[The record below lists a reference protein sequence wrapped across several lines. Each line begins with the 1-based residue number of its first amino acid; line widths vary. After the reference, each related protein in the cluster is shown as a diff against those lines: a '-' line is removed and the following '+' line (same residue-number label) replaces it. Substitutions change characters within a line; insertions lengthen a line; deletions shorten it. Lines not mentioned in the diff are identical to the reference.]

1 MPVEYLTEEQEQ
13 RYGRY
18 IGEPSPEQLA
28 RYFHLD
34 DEDRLLI
41 AQRRGDHN
49 RLGFGIQM
57 GTLRFLGT
65 FLTDPVNV
73 PVGVIAYVASQL
85 SIANPQCI
93 VRYAERIQTQQDH
106 AQEIRQHYNYKE
118 FADRRGGFALMRF
131 LYARAWVGT
140 ERPSVLFDLAT
151 AWLLDKK
158 VLLPGVTTLT
168 RLISSVRERVAERL
182 WQRLSA
188 VVTPEQQID
197 LEGLLARAGTSRIS
211 NLERL
216 RRAPS
221 RASAPV
227 LVQALARLTE
237 ARELDV
243 GSRQLG
249 NVPASRIKALA
260 QYAVTTKTQN
270 IANLTEQRRTATLV
284 SFVRQLAVTA
294 QDDSLDVLD
303 MLIRDLLAR
312 SASSGKKAR
321 LRTLRDLDA
330 AALSLAEITEKAIT
344 PEWTDERLRTFLT
357 EKQARI
363 TEAIATIY
371 DLARPA
377 DDNYHQ
383 EIVARYPSV
392 RRFFPALLRTIEFT
406 SNEAGKPVLKAL
418 TFLRELEEQKHPDL
432 SEAPMDVVP
441 ASWKRHV
448 APPDQPVDRRYYT
461 LCVLERLHDALRR
474 HDVFVDESTRWG
486 DPRAKLLTGEP
497 WERVR
502 PTICQ
507 SLGRKVEPKMEFE
520 ELARRLD
527 EAYRTTAARFPQSGV
542 RIEKV
547 KNRAGQEQDQ
557 LVITGLD
564 KVEEPESLHRLRHR
578 VARRQPL
585 VDLPE
590 LLLEIQ
596 ARTDFASEFSHISE
610 ARSRLDDLPTSIC
623 AVLLAEACNVGL
635 TPMARKGIPALE
647 RDRLLYVQ
655 QNYIRPDT
663 LSRAN
668 ARLVDYQATIPLAR
682 AWGGGEVASA
692 DGLRFVVPLKTLNA
706 GPNPKYFGTG
716 RGITL
721 VNYTSDQF
729 SGFKNIVVTGTLRD
743 SLVVLEGLLNQ
754 ETGLH
759 PKELMTD
766 TALYSDIIFG
776 LFHIL
781 GYQFSPR
788 LADVGESR
796 FWRIDA
802 SADYG
807 VLNGLARQ
815 TINQN
820 LIMQNWDDILRV
832 AGSLKLGTV
841 NVTDL
846 LRALQGNGHP
856 STLAKAIAELGRIAK
871 TLYLLSYIDDP
882 TYRRRIL
889 IQLNKGESRHSL
901 ARATY
906 FGQKGEVRQ
915 RYREGQEEQL
925 GALGLVVN
933 AMVLWN
939 TLYMHRAL
947 EEMRAKGMKI
957 AAEDV
962 ERLSPLGYDHIN
974 MLGRYTFSLSDE
986 IRQGA
991 FHPLRE
997 LEETEQEEAPQEQVM
1012 ETPQIAQE
1020 ETSA

>member
-1 MPVEYLTEEQEQ
+1 M
-13 RYGRY
+13 
-18 IGEPSPEQLA
+18 
-28 RYFHLD
+28 
-34 DEDRLLI
+34 
-41 AQRRGDHN
+41 
-49 RLGFGIQM
+49 
-57 GTLRFLGT
+57 
-65 FLTDPVNV
+65 
-73 PVGVIAYVASQL
+73 ASQL
-85 SIANPQCI
+85 RIANPQCI
-93 VRYAERIQTQQDH
+93 VRYAERVQTQQDH
-106 AQEIRQHYNYKE
+106 AQEIRQHYEYKE
-118 FADRRGGFALMRF
+118 FSDPQGGFALMRF

-188 VVTPEQQID
+188 VVTPEQRTD
-197 LEGLLARAGTSRIS
+197 LEGLLARAGASRITH
-211 NLERL
+211 LERL

-221 RASAPV
+221 HASAPV
-227 LVQALARLTE
+227 LVQALSRLTE
-237 ARELDV
+237 VRELDV
-243 GSRQLG
+243 GPLNLG

-260 QYAVTTKTQN
+260 QYAVTTKAQN
-270 IANLTEQRRTATLV
+270 VANLTEQRRTATLV
-284 SFVRQLAVTA
+284 SFARQLAVTA
-294 QDDSLDVLD
+294 QDDALDVLD

-312 SASSGKKAR
+312 STSDGKKAR

-330 AALSLAEITEKAIT
+330 AALSLAEISEQVIT
-344 PEWTDERLRTFLT
+344 PEWTDEQVRTFLT
-357 EKQARI
+357 EKQATI
-363 TEAIATIY
+363 TEAVATIY
-371 DLARPA
+371 ELARPA
-377 DDNYHQ
+377 DDNYYQ
-383 EIVARYPSV
+383 EIVARYPAV
-392 RRFFPALLRTIEFT
+392 RRFFPALLRTIEFA
-406 SNEAGKPVLKAL
+406 SNEAGKPVIRAL
-418 TFLRELEEQKHPDL
+418 TFLRDLEGQKHPDL
-432 SEAPMDVVP
+432 IDAPMEVVP
-441 ASWKRHV
+441 ASWKRLV
-448 APPDQPVDRRYYT
+448 APRDQPVDRRYYT
-461 LCVLERLHDALRR
+461 LCVLERLHEALRR
-474 HDVFVDESTRWG
+474 HDVFVEESTRWG
-486 DPRAKLLTGEP
+486 DPRAKLLSGEH

-507 SLGRKVEPKMEFE
+507 SLGRKAEPKMEFD

-527 EAYRTTAARFPQSGV
+527 EAYRTTAARFPQPGV
-542 RIEKV
+542 RLEKV
-547 KNRAGQEQDQ
+547 KNKAGQELDS
-557 LVITGLD
+557 LVLTGLD
-564 KVEEPESLHRLRHR
+564 KVEEPESLRLLRHR

-596 ARTDFASEFSHISE
+596 ARTGFASEFSHISE
-610 ARSRLDDLPTSIC
+610 GRSRLDDLPTTIC

-635 TPMARKGIPALE
+635 TPMVRKGIPALE
-647 RDRLLYVQ
+647 RDRLHIEQ

-668 ARLVDYQATIPLAR
+668 ARLVDYQATIPLAQ

-692 DGLRFVVPLKTLNA
+692 DGLRFVVPLRTLNA

-766 TALYSDIIFG
+766 TASYSDVIFG
-776 LFHIL
+776 LFHVL

-788 LADVGESR
+788 LADVGEAR

-807 VLNGLARQ
+807 ALNGLARQ
-815 TINQN
+815 TINRK
-820 LIMQNWDDILRV
+820 LIQENWDDLLRV

-841 NVTDL
+841 NVTEL
-846 LRALQGNGHP
+846 LRALQGGGRL

-871 TLYLLSYIDDP
+871 SLYLLSYIDDP
-882 TYRRRIL
+882 AYRRRIL

-906 FGQKGEVRQ
+906 FGHKGEVRQ

-939 TLYMHRAL
+939 TLYMNRAL
-947 EEMRAKGMKI
+947 EEMRARGMKI
-957 AAEDV
+957 LPEDV

-974 MLGRYTFSLSDE
+974 LLGRYTFSLSEE

-997 LEETEQEEAPQEQVM
+997 LEETEQE
-1012 ETPQIAQE
+1012 QE
-1020 ETSA
+1020 EPEISAEALREA

>member
-1 MPVEYLTEEQEQ
+1 MPILNASCVMLNES
-13 RYGRY
+13 
-18 IGEPSPEQLA
+18 IPSKTM
-28 RYFHLD
+28 
-34 DEDRLLI
+34 
-41 AQRRGDHN
+41 RR
-49 RLGFGIQM
+49 Q
-57 GTLRFLGT
+57 
-65 FLTDPVNV
+65 
-73 PVGVIAYVASQL
+73 
-85 SIANPQCI
+85 
-93 VRYAERIQTQQDH
+93 
-106 AQEIRQHYNYKE
+106 IRQHYSYKE
-118 FADRRGGFALMRF
+118 FSDCRGGFALMRF
-131 LYARAWVGT
+131 LYARAWIGT

-168 RLISSVRERVAERL
+168 RLIATIRERVAERL
-182 WQRLSA
+182 WQQLSE
-188 VVTPEQQID
+188 VCSPEQRTD
-197 LEGLLARAGTSRIS
+197 LEGLLARTGTSRIS

-237 ARELDV
+237 VRQLDV
-243 GSRQLG
+243 GPLNLV

-260 QYAVTTKTQN
+260 QYAVTTKAQN

-284 SFVRQLAVTA
+284 SFARQLAVTA

-303 MLIRDLLAR
+303 MLMRDLLAR
-312 SASSGKKAR
+312 STSDGKKAR
-321 LRTLRDLDA
+321 LRTLRDLDT
-330 AALSLAEITEKAIT
+330 AALSLAEISEQVIT
-344 PEWTDERLRTFLT
+344 PEWTDEQVRTFLT
-357 EKQARI
+357 EKQTRI
-363 TEAIATIY
+363 TEAVATIY
-371 DLARPA
+371 ELARPA
-377 DDNYHQ
+377 DDNYYQ
-383 EIVARYPSV
+383 EIVARYPAV
-392 RRFFPALLRTIEFT
+392 RRFFPALLRTVEFA

-418 TFLRELEEQKHPDL
+418 TFLKDLEGQKQPAMDN
-432 SEAPMDVVP
+432 APMDVVP
-441 ASWKRHV
+441 AGWKRLV
-448 APPDQPVDRRYYT
+448 APQGAPIDRRYYT

-486 DPRAKLLTGEP
+486 DPRAKLLAGEH

-507 SLGRKVEPKMEFE
+507 SLGRKAEPKL
-520 ELARRLD
+520 ELAELTSRL
-527 EAYRTTAARFPQSGV
+527 EAAYRSTAARFPQPGV
-542 RIEKV
+542 RIEKI
-547 KNRAGQEQDQ
+547 KNKAGQEVDT
-557 LVITGLD
+557 LILTGLD
-564 KVEEPESLHRLRHR
+564 KVEEPESLHLLRHR

-596 ARTDFASEFSHISE
+596 ARTGFASEFSHVSE
-610 ARSRLDDLPTSIC
+610 GRSRLDDLPTSIC
-623 AVLLAEACNVGL
+623 AVLLAEACNIRL
-635 TPMARKGIPALE
+635 TPMIRKGIPALE

-655 QNYIRPDT
+655 QSYIRPDT

-668 ARLVDYQATIPLAR
+668 ACLVDYQSQIPLAQ

-766 TALYSDIIFG
+766 TASYSDVMFG
-776 LFHIL
+776 LFHLL

-802 SADYG
+802 SADYS

-815 TINQN
+815 TINRN
-820 LIMQNWDDILRV
+820 LIKENWDDLLRV

-841 NVTDL
+841 NVTEL

-856 STLAKAIAELGRIAK
+856 STLAKAIAELGRVAK
-871 TLYLLSYIDDP
+871 TLYLYVTWNRNYSIVTFIMWTRSAFILKSFLETARVFHIMLSYIDDP
-882 TYRRRIL
+882 AYRRRIL

-939 TLYMHRAL
+939 TLYMNRAL
-947 EEMRAKGMKI
+947 EEMRGRGMKI
-957 AAEDV
+957 VPEDV

-974 MLGRYTFSLSDE
+974 LLGRYTFSLSDE

-997 LEETEQEEAPQEQVM
+997 LEEAEQELEESVESAHEVREA
-1012 ETPQIAQE
+1012 
-1020 ETSA
+1020 